1 MNQTIQYLKSDA
13 AERSIEIGH
22 LVVVLPSFYGL
33 TLLRKADAG
42 IPRLS
47 KWTQRY
53 GSVIISL
60 FGLAYFYAAM
70 KP

>member
-1 MNQTIQYLKSDA
+1 
-13 AERSIEIGH
+13 
-22 LVVVLPSFYGL
+22 VLPSFYGL

-53 GSVIISL
+53 GSAIISL
-60 FGLAYFYAAM
+60 FGLAYFYAAL